1 MILIINLLQK
11 LQCIWDK
18 VTKNGPGEICGRQP
32 LKKLNAYDLLK
43 AIFHIFQ
50 LVYFRI
56 LCPIWFIQYCQM
68 KNHVNIEMQIDLFFI
83 NNVRWYTHL
92 YTSLFPS
99 VCMSV
104 CLFVGPSGAHH
115 ISGTVY
121 HMIIIFGARVQKD
134 DISRIF
140 FTF

>member
-50 LVYFRI
+50 LVYF
-56 LCPIWFIQYCQM
+56 
-68 KNHVNIEMQIDLFFI
+68 
-83 NNVRWYTHL
+83 
-92 YTSLFPS
+92 
-99 VCMSV
+99 
-104 CLFVGPSGAHH
+104 
-115 ISGTVY
+115 
-121 HMIIIFGARVQKD
+121 
-134 DISRIF
+134 
-140 FTF
+140 

>member
-50 LVYFRI
+50 LVYVRI

-92 YTSLFPS
+92 YMSLFPS
-99 VCMSV
+99 VCLYACLSV
-104 CLFVGPSGAHH
+104 KPAPT
-115 ISGTVY
+115 ISQEPY
-121 HMIIIFGARVQKD
+121 IM
-134 DISRIF
+134 
-140 FTF
+140 